1 MKTTRIP
8 NAMEARAA
16 EALDALLHQV
26 SSIKPRDIRFQ
37 PARRRSDFVAN
48 VEVLGRNYNLVCNVA
63 DEDPDHV
70 REALKKLK
78 SCAESKKTG
87 ATPVL
92 ITPKLSEQ
100 TRELCARRQ
109 VGCLDL
115 EGNARLTV
123 DEVFIGKR
131 SVRTVAPEP
140 HAFRFQA

>member
-1 MKTTRIP
+1 MKTMRVP

-37 PARRRSDFVAN
+37 PARRRSDIVAS
-48 VEVLGRNYNLVCNVA
+48 VDVLGRNYKLVCNVA
-63 DEDPDHV
+63 DENPDHV
-70 REALKKLK
+70 RQALRKLK
-78 SCAESKKTG
+78 NCAESKKTG

-131 SVRTVAPEP
+131 SVRTVMPES
-140 HAFRFQA
+140 HAIRYQA